1 MDLHDISNAM
11 TTAFEHH
18 NQSLERHTGRLVR
31 NMCLGRHPFHGLSS
45 ENKSTRGNLRSPLWE
60 NHIHPDLKLA
70 RSVHYQATYLH
81 EAHQWLNDSWSTI
94 MMASHRVSGMLSV
107 GH

>member
-18 NQSLERHTGRLVR
+18 NQSLVRQTRRLVR
-31 NMCLGRHPFHGLSS
+31 NMCLGRHLFDGLNS

-60 NHIHPDLKLA
+60 NHIRQNLKLA
-70 RSVHYQATYLH
+70 GSVHYQATCLH
-81 EAHQWLNDSWSTI
+81 EAHQWLNGAWSTV
-94 MMASHRVSGMLSV
+94 MMAIHRVSGMLCV